1 MCDMTA
7 YIVYNGFWN
16 AVPPDPVQR
25 LYSALQQHNVPSCMV
40 PNTALSAC
48 FSGTVR
54 ILHADGRVLNTDDF
68 FLFWDKD
75 TRLAFAAESAGLRV
89 YNTAASI
96 AQCDD
101 KSETH
106 RLLAAAGIPMP
117 ETLVAP
123 MTYVDVT
130 APIESF
136 LDTAQNVLGYPMVLK
151 ECYGSFGNQV
161 FLVQN
166 RGELNDL
173 AYTRQ
178 SRPFLV
184 QRFVREAA
192 GEDRRLYVVGDRV
205 VAAMKR
211 RSESDFRANL
221 GQGGTS
227 EAYTPTAEETA
238 LAIRCCQLLG
248 LHFGGVDLLL
258 SEQGPLV
265 CEVNSNAHM
274 AGIIASTGV
283 DVAEKIVE
291 EVLHREAE
299 RKNVWSK

>member
-1 MCDMTA
+1 MTA

-16 AVPPDPVQR
+16 AAPPDPVQR
-25 LYSALQQHNVPSCMV
+25 LHTALQQHNVLSCMV
-40 PNTALSAC
+40 PNTMLTAC
-48 FSGTVR
+48 FSDTVR
-54 ILHADGRVLNTDDF
+54 ILKADGTALTADDF

-96 AQCDD
+96 ARCDD

-106 RLLAAAGIPMP
+106 RMLAAAGIPMP

-123 MTYVDVT
+123 MTYVDV
-130 APIESF
+130 ADPIKSF

-161 FLVQN
+161 FLVHD
-166 RGELNDL
+166 RKELNAL
-173 AYTRQ
+173 AYTREA
-178 SRPFLV
+178 RPFLV

-238 LAIRCCQLLG
+238 LAIKCCQLLG

-258 SEQGPLV
+258 SEQGALV

-274 AGIIASTGV
+274 AGIVACTGV
-283 DVAEKIVE
+283 DVADEIVK
-291 EVLHREAE
+291 EVLHCEAE
-299 RKNVWSK
+299 RKNVWSN

>member
-1 MCDMTA
+1 MTA

-16 AVPPDPVQR
+16 ETPPDPVLR
-25 LYSALQQHNVPSCMV
+25 LHTALKQHNVPSRIV

-48 FSGTVR
+48 FADTVR
-54 ILHADGRVLNTDDF
+54 ILQSDGTALNTDDF
-68 FLFWDKD
+68 LLFWDKD
-75 TRLAFAAESAGLRV
+75 TRLAFAAENAGLRV

-96 AQCDD
+96 ALCDD

-106 RLLAAAGIPMP
+106 RTLAVAGIPMP

-123 MTYVDVT
+123 MTYVDIT
-130 APIESF
+130 SPIEPF
-136 LDTAQNVLGYPMVLK
+136 LDTAETLLGYPMVLK

-166 RGELNDL
+166 RKELTDL
-173 AYTRQ
+173 AYTRG

-184 QRFVREAA
+184 QRFIREAA
-192 GEDRRLYVVGDRV
+192 GEDRRLYVVDGKV

-211 RSESDFRANL
+211 CSQSDFRANL

-227 EAYTPTAEETA
+227 QKYTPTAEETK
-238 LAIRCCQLLG
+238 LAVRCCKLLG

-258 SEQGPLV
+258 SQNGPLV

-274 AGIIASTGV
+274 AGIIACTGV
-283 DVAEKIVE
+283 DVADEIVKA
-291 EVLHREAE
+291 VLRREAE
-299 RKNVWSK
+299 RKNVWSN

>member
-25 LYSALQQHNVPSCMV
+25 LHTALQQHNVPSCMV
-40 PNTALSAC
+40 PNTALTAC
-48 FSGTVR
+48 FSDSVR
-54 ILHADGRVLNTDDF
+54 ILQADGTALTTDDF
-68 FLFWDKD
+68 LLFWDKD
-75 TRLAFAAESAGLRV
+75 TRLAFSAESAGLRV

-96 AQCDD
+96 ARCDD

-106 RLLAAAGIPMP
+106 RVLAAAGVPMP

-123 MTYVDVT
+123 MTYVNVT
-130 APIESF
+130 KPIESF
-136 LDTAQNVLGYPMVLK
+136 LDTAQKVLGYPMVLK

-161 FLVQN
+161 FLANN
-166 RGELNDL
+166 REELKNL
-173 AYTRQ
+173 AYTREA
-178 SRPFLV
+178 RPFLV
-184 QRFVREAA
+184 QRFIREAA

-211 RSESDFRANL
+211 QSQTDFRANL

-227 EAYTPTAEETA
+227 QAYVPTEEETE
-238 LAIRCCQLLG
+238 LAIRCCRLLE
-248 LHFGGVDLLL
+248 LQFGGVDLLI
-258 SEQGPLV
+258 SQNGPLV

-274 AGIIASTGV
+274 AGLIACTGV
-283 DVAEKIVE
+283 DVADEIVK
-291 EVLHREAE
+291 EVLRREAE
-299 RKNVWSK
+299 RKNVWSN

>member
-1 MCDMTA
+1 MTA

-25 LYSALQQHNVPSCMV
+25 LHTALQQHNVPSYMV
-40 PNTALSAC
+40 PNTALTVS
-48 FSGTVR
+48 FSDTVR
-54 ILHADGRVLNTDDF
+54 ILQKDGTALTPDDF
-68 FLFWDKD
+68 LLFWDKD
-75 TRLAFAAESAGLRV
+75 TRLAFSAESAGLRV

-106 RLLAAAGIPMP
+106 RILAAAGIPMP

-130 APIESF
+130 DPIESF

-161 FLVQN
+161 FLAQN
-166 RGELNDL
+166 REELKTL
-173 AYTRQ
+173 AYTRAA
-178 SRPFLV
+178 RPFLV
-184 QRFVREAA
+184 QRFIHEAA

-205 VAAMKR
+205 IAAMKR
-211 RSESDFRANL
+211 RSNSDFRANL

-238 LAIRCCQLLG
+238 LAIRCCQLLK
-248 LHFGGVDLLL
+248 LHFGGVDLLI
-258 SEQGPLV
+258 SQNGPLV

-283 DVAEKIVE
+283 DVADEIVKV
-291 EVLHREAE
+291 VLRREAE
-299 RKNVWSK
+299 RKNLWSN